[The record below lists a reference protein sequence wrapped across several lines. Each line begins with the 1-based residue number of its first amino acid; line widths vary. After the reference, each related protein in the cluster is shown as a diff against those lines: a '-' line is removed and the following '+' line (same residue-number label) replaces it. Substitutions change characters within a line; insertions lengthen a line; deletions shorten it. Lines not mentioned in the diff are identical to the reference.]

1 MHKNRPDAPRTHCRR
16 HLVCILAKTKLQS
29 KAQRRQFISTTTN
42 ASRWRPCWLHY
53 DDRRLAVPIINKVL
67 VAHLVFSFL
76 RMQKAFEF
84 QSFENMLQ
92 SLQIF
97 GQFFNPSHRFDYKNA
112 PFVGA
117 KTLHRNQPLIEGTR
131 RRHRCRGEY
140 DVRVLAGEL
149 SFLHYFL
156 GELEKWY
163 FFFFLPK
170 VVGRS

>member
-1 MHKNRPDAPRTHCRR
+1 MHKDWLDAPRTHCRR
-16 HLVCILAKTKLQS
+16 HLVCIPAKARLQS

-42 ASRWRPCWLHY
+42 ASRWRHCWLHY

-76 RMQKAFEF
+76 WMQKAFEF

-112 PFVGA
+112 PFVSAG
-117 KTLHRNQPLIEGTR
+117 TLHKNQPLIEGTR
-131 RRHRCRGEY
+131 RQRRCRGEC

-156 GELEKWY
+156 GELEKWF